1 MGTHL
6 GALLGHTRGGA
17 GISGHTDR
25 TTALAERAGVSVA
38 TASADATVLRAAG
51 LITTVR
57 DGSRVLTPLG
67 EALLAGG

>member
-1 MGTHL
+1 MLASLATP
-6 GALLGHTRGGA
+6 A
-17 GISGHTDR
+17 G

-38 TASADATVLRAAG
+38 TASEHATVLRAAG

-57 DGSRVLTPLG
+57 DGSRVLHALTPLG